1 MRIHSAKPRKWGG
14 MAALG
19 VLALVVAISGLIL
32 VQGDVGAAGT
42 FNPAVGVDL
51 SDYEHEAN
59 ADIATTF
66 EVPGTDYNY
75 STLVSFTPVQFFPDE
90 EVPIGARA
98 GTLDAL
104 ATLGLVNGACNTPLS
119 PHFDLLWAST
129 DPSDTCTF
137 AEQFQDS
144 STPGL
149 KKGTVLYPDF
159 VARIL
164 PGITPVERLW
174 GWASVSGQ
182 LVSINFLTLE
192 PGDLPG
198 YSAAWGRPSVTILND
213 IGDPAAVPTPG
224 DAITDFCTPLS
235 SDTVYFGLSQDNPLT
250 AADEA
255 GYQLRRNPAYGATY
269 TFRWYTT
276 SMRDAEGDCFENY
289 GDTCPFD
296 VNLENFKEW
305 AGHPDQDGIDSACD
319 PVPDSNCWPG
329 APGLG
334 PGGSFLDCDKDGFSN
349 RGDNCPLVANPD
361 QADGDVDDIGD
372 ACDTGGNGPD
382 VPDGTPIER
391 LLGTALEI
399 SGPSPDM
406 DGDGIRNDLDNC
418 PSVPNPDQTDTDSD
432 DIGDACDDDDDDDG
446 VPDGVDNCPLI
457 VNPGQEDPDADGL
470 GDACD
475 NCPLV
480 ANPDQADNEED
491 GLGDA
496 CDDDDDND
504 GFTDDEENSL
514 GSDPLNPDSRPEHIA
529 LPATCTDGVDNDL
542 DGVADGYDLG
552 CDIDGDGI
560 PNVFDACPALAE
572 DLDGYDDADGCP
584 DADND
589 MDGICDPWVAP
600 SLPACTGS
608 DGCPNVAEDYDAFDD
623 TDGCPDPDN
632 DGDFF
637 PDYTDSCPGT
647 DGSTGDDGIPC
658 TDDPNE
664 VNTCE
669 DYDGVIDWDG
679 CHDSPGDDYDG
690 DGLSDE
696 VEVFVVGTDPTDPDT
711 DDDTALDGEDNCSL
725 SSNPDQADSDSDGLG
740 DACDACPDVPG
751 PPENGGCPLCG
762 DVDCDD
768 DVDAVDALFVLQY
781 VVGLRSPGDQCP
793 APEGHLY
800 LPAADVDCDDDV
812 DAVDALFVLQHVVGL
827 RPELC
832 VCPEP

>member
-149 KKGTVLYPDF
+149 KRGTVLYPDF

-255 GYQLRRNPAYGATY
+255 GYQVRRNPDCGATY
-269 TFRWYTT
+269 TFRWYTA
-276 SMRDAEGDCFENY
+276 SMLDAEGDGYENY

-296 VNLENFKEW
+296 VNNENFKEV
-305 AGHPDQDGIDSACD
+305 AGHGDQDGIDSACD
-319 PVPDSNCWPG
+319 PAPSSNCWPG

-349 RGDNCPLVANPD
+349 RGDNCPQVANAD

-372 ACDTGGNGPD
+372 ACDTEGNGPT
-382 VPDGTPIER
+382 VPDGTPIQITKEVDV
-391 LLGTALEI
+391 EI
-399 SGPSPDM
+399 SGPPCGGEEATPTPSPT
-406 DGDGIRNDLDNC
+406 
-418 PSVPNPDQTDTDSD
+418 PSPTPTGTVV
-432 DIGDACDDDDDDDG
+432 AG
-446 VPDGVDNCPLI
+446 V
-457 VNPGQEDPDADGL
+457 E
-470 GDACD
+470 
-475 NCPLV
+475 
-480 ANPDQADNEED
+480 
-491 GLGDA
+491 
-496 CDDDDDND
+496 
-504 GFTDDEENSL
+504 T
-514 GSDPLNPDSRPEHIA
+514 
-529 LPATCTDGVDNDL
+529 T
-542 DGVADGYDLG
+542 
-552 CDIDGDGI
+552 
-560 PNVFDACPALAE
+560 LAE
-572 DLDGYDDADGCP
+572 DAEAGDTEIAVTDTTGFAVDDQIEIGTGDTKETNTITAISGGSAGTFTLATPLEFDHAAGEAVVKVAAVVLTPTPTATVEVEICAPVFPGTYNGLVRINGQPAASGYEITASIGDVQ
-584 DADND
+584 
-589 MDGICDPWVAP
+589 W
-600 SLPACTGS
+600 GS
-608 DGCPNVAEDYDAFDD
+608 DIVSGGRYAMDIPNYMPSQAPCFEGGTLSFALNGMTCTPTAEWASGIQTVDL
-623 TDGCPDPDN
+623 
-632 DGDFF
+632 
-637 PDYTDSCPGT
+637 SCAPAAPAVT
-647 DGSTGDDGIPC
+647 PTP
-658 TDDPNE
+658 TVTPE
-664 VNTCE
+664 VTPQVTPQVTPVKPPPS
-669 DYDGVIDWDG
+669 GAG
-679 CHDSPGDDYDG
+679 
-690 DGLSDE
+690 GLS
-696 VEVFVVGTDPTDPDT
+696 GSGPGLPLWAM
-711 DDDTALDGEDNCSL
+711 ALTSWAGL
-725 SSNPDQADSDSDGLG
+725 TIVAGLG
-740 DACDACPDVPG
+740 T
-751 PPENGGCPLCG
+751 LL
-762 DVDCDD
+762 
-768 DVDAVDALFVLQY
+768 AVKR
-781 VVGLRSPGDQCP
+781 G
-793 APEGHLY
+793 
-800 LPAADVDCDDDV
+800 
-812 DAVDALFVLQHVVGL
+812 
-827 RPELC
+827 
-832 VCPEP
+832 